1 MSQSEK
7 DDFWDID
14 KLLPKKRGSLSPFM
28 TKEPIAEVVIPAS
41 ESDEENTETVE
52 NIEPLSIPPKDTSE
66 KPEPPGVTTYYPD
79 GHSLIK
85 RVTITKLIDKYDFYG
100 NFKNTAE
107 IFFDYKTPKCE
118 FAPFYS
124 YRPQYSHLTQEQRNY
139 YFYWRD
145 EMSRAHYLRS
155 DYSYIYLYA
164 FEILNLPDKIP
175 PEEGLKR
182 LCTVWREYR
191 KDLPRLDACFI
202 PWVNDYCLLYGLP
215 CPVDQISGFIF
226 DAIRNYYFKEFFIS
240 RPGSFEGATFTLLA
254 YLSDYDWTRGK
265 YSMGEQESDPKKRR
279 EAKARFHS
287 LMEGAMHDLL
297 IRVWDSAISKG
308 REGRTRILKRV
319 AFPESLCTHAVKC
332 NFEIEYYSLG
342 DNEGVRKAITAAVK
356 YTENKIRALMGIKSR
371 LAVKDLPDNYRSYLD
386 RYFEALFKREREER
400 ARENAPAY
408 ERLYDAPK
416 EELSFSGADE
426 IERAS
431 WSNTLRLVDTED
443 MELIR
448 AESEE
453 SAPAEEGEPTI
464 NAQEALVDDASLDE
478 STDTMGL
485 SSDDIAYL
493 GHMLL
498 GTPYTSNPSIPED
511 AIVERINEAF
521 TDGFIGDYILEL
533 DGEGYT
539 VLDDYKEEVKEWL
552 LKIMK

>member
-1 MSQSEK
+1 MSHTEK

-28 TKEPIAEVVIPAS
+28 NREPIAEITIPVGDGG
-41 ESDEENTETVE
+41 EDRPEQPGEV
-52 NIEPLSIPPKDTSE
+52 LSIPPREEGERREGKEQS
-66 KPEPPGVTTYYPD
+66 GVTTYYPD

-100 NFKNTAE
+100 NFRNTAE

-124 YRPQYSHLTQEQRNY
+124 YRPQYSHLTQEQRSY

-145 EMSRAHYLRS
+145 EMSRSHYLKT
-155 DYSYIYLYA
+155 DYSYIYLYV
-164 FEILNLPDKIP
+164 FEILNLPDRIP
-175 PEEGLKR
+175 PEEGIKK

-191 KDLPRLDACFI
+191 KELPKLDAYFI
-202 PWVNDYCLLYGLP
+202 PWVNDYCLVYGLP
-215 CPVDQISGFIF
+215 CPIEEISGFLF

-254 YLSDYDWTRGK
+254 YLSDYDWTKGK
-265 YSMGEQESDPKKRR
+265 YAMGEGESEPEKKRQAR
-279 EAKARFHS
+279 ERFRS

-297 IRVWDSAISKG
+297 VRVWDSAISKG
-308 REGRTRILKRV
+308 REGRTRILKRI

-332 NFEIEYYSLG
+332 NLEIEYFSLG
-342 DNEGVRKAITAAVK
+342 ENAEVRRDITAAVK

-371 LAVKDLPDNYRSYLD
+371 LSVKDLPDTYRAHLD
-386 RYFEALFKREREER
+386 TYFDALFKRERAEK

-448 AESEE
+448 AESE
-453 SAPAEEGEPTI
+453 
-464 NAQEALVDDASLDE
+464 LVAVTEDTDSVTVDTVCEDEDANEVDR
-478 STDTMGL
+478 MGL
-485 SSDDIAYL
+485 TDNEIAYL
-493 GHMLL
+493 RHKLL
-498 GTPYTSNPSIPED
+498 GTCYTPEASISED
-511 AIVERINEAF
+511 SIAERINEAF
-521 TDGFIGDYILEL
+521 TDGFIGDYILEY

-539 VLDDYKEEVKEWL
+539 LLDDYIEEVKEWL
-552 LKIMK
+552 LKITK